1 MRDDQDQSRLIY
13 QGSFVL
19 IGQFRRGPRHP
30 YFGGPHLIR
39 GTLLVFPRTSVTI
52 THEGKEPVV
61 ADPNTVMFYNDEQ
74 VYWRGKLSDK
84 GDLCE
89 WFNYDPGLVTDA
101 VRAFDPS
108 VDDHPTTPFSSSHG
122 PGDTASYLLQ
132 RLVVNQ
138 ILAHK
143 HDRLLIEEMSLYIL
157 KRIIENYYSQR
168 GIRPAARK
176 ASAEREIVEAVQ
188 RYLATHF
195 EHNPS
200 LEQIAAELHYSP
212 FHLCRLFR
220 KHTGQSIHKYLHH
233 LRLCASLDHVTQ
245 AGTDLSSL
253 ALKLGFANHSHFTEA
268 FRKTFGTPPSS
279 LRNTS
284 TRHIRQ
290 LLSKI
295 SIARP

>member
-1 MRDDQDQSRLIY
+1 MRDDQDESRLIY
-13 QGSFVL
+13 QGSFVF

-30 YFGGPHLIR
+30 YFGGPHQIR

-61 ADPNTVMFYNDEQ
+61 ADPNSVMFYNDEQ

-89 WFNYDPGLVTDA
+89 WFNYDPSLVADA

-108 VDDHPTTPFSSSHG
+108 VDDNPHTPFSSSHG
-122 PGDTASYLLQ
+122 PGDATSYLLQ

-138 ILAHK
+138 ILAHRQ
-143 HDRLLIEEMSLYIL
+143 DRLLIEEMSLYLL
-157 KRIIENYYSQR
+157 KRIVENYYRQGGVLPS
-168 GIRPAARK
+168 AAK
-176 ASAEREIVEAVQ
+176 ASTEREIVEAIQ
-188 RYLATHF
+188 RYAATHF
-195 EHNPS
+195 EQKPS

-212 FHLCRLFR
+212 FHLCRIFR
-220 KHTGQSIHKYLHH
+220 KHTGQSIHKYLNH
-233 LRLCASLDHVTQ
+233 LRLRASLDHVTQ

-268 FRKTFGTPPSS
+268 FRKTFGVPPSE

-284 TRHIRQ
+284 SQHIRQ
-290 LLSKI
+290 LLSRI
-295 SIARP
+295 SIAHP